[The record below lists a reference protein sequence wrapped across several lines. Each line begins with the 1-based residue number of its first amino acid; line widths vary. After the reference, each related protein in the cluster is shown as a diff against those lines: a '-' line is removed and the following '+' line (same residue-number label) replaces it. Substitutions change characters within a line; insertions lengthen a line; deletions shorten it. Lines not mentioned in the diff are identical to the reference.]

1 MKPKSIFLLTNLFLL
16 GILPDI
22 ASASSGA
29 SVSFPIWTTVFFTLL
44 ILSIAIMPL
53 INSEWW
59 GNNYRYVS
67 IGLAIPAAAIVLFKD
82 FSLLL
87 HAIIEYISFIILLG
101 SLFVISGGIVIRIS
115 ARGKPLLNS
124 IILFIGAVFAS
135 FIGTT
140 GASMVLI
147 RPLIRVNRWRKN
159 VSHIFIFFIFLVSN
173 IGGLLTP
180 LGDPP
185 LFLGFLK
192 GVPFTWTF
200 RLLPLWIVA
209 VSILIILFYLFD
221 YHYIK
226 KEKFEKITS
235 PKNIEGARKI
245 EIRGKINF
253 LFLGAV
259 LCAFFLPPILR
270 ELVMVAAAVLS
281 VYFTPV
287 ILREENGFTYHPII
301 EVAVLFIGIFVTM
314 IPALKILEVNGD
326 KLGVD
331 TPWKFFWATG
341 TLSSFLDNAPTY
353 LVFMSTAKSLAV
365 LKHITTRLIA
375 GVPEAFLKA
384 ISAGAVFMGANTYV
398 GNGPNFMVKAICEEN
413 EIPMPS
419 FFKYMLWSVFIL
431 IPIFI
436 IITILFFR

>member
-1 MKPKSIFLLTNLFLL
+1 LL
-16 GILPDI
+16 GIAPEI
-22 ASASSGA
+22 AFASSGA
-29 SVSFPIWTTVFFTLL
+29 SISFPIWTVLFFTVL
-44 ILSIAIMPL
+44 ILSIAVMPL

-67 IGLAIPAAAIVLFKD
+67 IGLAIPAAVIVVFKD

-147 RPLIRVNRWRKN
+147 RPLIKVNRWRKN

-200 RLLPLWIVA
+200 RLLPFWVITA
-209 VSILIILFYLFD
+209 CILIILFYVFD
-221 YHYIK
+221 RHYIK
-226 KEKFEKITS
+226 KEQMERITS
-235 PKNIEGARKI
+235 PKKIEGAKKL

-259 LCAFFLPPILR
+259 LFAFFLPAILR
-270 ELVMVAAAVLS
+270 EIVMIAAAVLS

-287 ILREENGFTYHPII
+287 VLREENGFTYHPII

-326 KLGVD
+326 RLGVD

-341 TLSSFLDNAPTY
+341 ILSSFLDNAPTY

-365 LKHITTRLIA
+365 LKNITAGLVA
-375 GVPEAFLKA
+375 GVPEVFLKA

-413 EIPMPS
+413 DITMPS
-419 FFKYMLWSVFIL
+419 FFRYMLWSVAIL
-431 IPIFI
+431 VPIFI
-436 IITILFFR
+436 IITFLFFR

>member
-1 MKPKSIFLLTNLFLL
+1 LL
-16 GILPDI
+16 GIAPEI
-22 ASASSGA
+22 AFASSGA
-29 SVSFPIWTTVFFTLL
+29 SISFPIWTVLFFTVL
-44 ILSIAIMPL
+44 ILSIAVMPL

-67 IGLAIPAAAIVLFKD
+67 IGLAIPAAVIVVFKD

-147 RPLIRVNRWRKN
+147 RPLIKVNRWRKN

-200 RLLPLWIVA
+200 RLLPFWVITA
-209 VSILIILFYLFD
+209 CILIILFYVFD
-221 YHYIK
+221 RHYIK
-226 KEKFEKITS
+226 KEQMERITS
-235 PKNIEGARKI
+235 PKKIEGAKKL

-259 LCAFFLPPILR
+259 LFAFFLPAILR
-270 ELVMVAAAVLS
+270 EIVMIAAAVLS

-287 ILREENGFTYHPII
+287 VLREENGFTYHPII

-326 KLGVD
+326 RLGVD

-341 TLSSFLDNAPTY
+341 ILSSFLDNAPTY

-365 LKHITTRLIA
+365 LKNITAGLVA
-375 GVPEAFLKA
+375 GVPEVFLKA

-413 EIPMPS
+413 DIPMPS
-419 FFKYMLWSVFIL
+419 FFRYMLWSVAIL
-431 IPIFI
+431 VPIFI
-436 IITILFFR
+436 IITFLFFR